1 MLLFLVVTFAVTLLC
16 FFQLEWIWLRKKRR
30 SHDEA
35 KNPSHSEATT
45 PPGVAKKQRS
55 QEAAFRSLNLSCPY
69 YFHTISYGSSH
80 WALNPSFSIAVSR
93 RSSEMCWA
101 KATRLPNATNG
112 VCVHCWFGVCD
123 LTDTLPSTKGSFNVF
138 PTSIGCWNG
147 WGKCQAAHVHVP
159 SHFPSQ
165 PVDGSRLLHYH
176 HHQDQCQ
183 YGTSMSGNIWSG
195 AAAVDPMI
203 HKSTAALSGFWRTM
217 SALGRWRICPTH
229 LHPIFARRALFATI
243 SSWGALLRVQI

>member
-1 MLLFLVVTFAVTLLC
+1 MQPMEVVSTVDSESVTSRTRC
-16 FFQLEWIWLRKKRR
+16 RPRK
-30 SHDEA
+30 
-35 KNPSHSEATT
+35 
-45 PPGVAKKQRS
+45 V
-55 QEAAFRSLNLSCPY
+55 
-69 YFHTISYGSSH
+69 
-80 WALNPSFSIAVSR
+80 
-93 RSSEMCWA
+93 
-101 KATRLPNATNG
+101 
-112 VCVHCWFGVCD
+112 
-123 LTDTLPSTKGSFNVF
+123 PSTFF
-138 PTSIGCWNG
+138 PSVL
-147 WGKCQAAHVHVP
+147 AAGMVGANARQLMCMNVHVP

-243 SSWGALLRVQI
+243 SS

>member
-45 PPGVAKKQRS
+45 QPGVAKKQRS

-80 WALNPSFSIAVSR
+80 WALNPSLLSPWPSPGDHPSSYSWQLHL
-93 RSSEMCWA
+93 SSEMCWA

-112 VCVHCWFGVCD
+112 GCVHCWFGVCD

-147 WGKCQAAHVHVP
+147 WGKCQAAHVHECACT
-159 SHFPSQ
+159 Q
-165 PVDGSRLLHYH
+165 PLSF
-176 HHQDQCQ
+176 
-183 YGTSMSGNIWSG
+183 
-195 AAAVDPMI
+195 
-203 HKSTAALSGFWRTM
+203 STRRWQQAAALS
-217 SALGRWRICPTH
+217 P
-229 LHPIFARRALFATI
+229 
-243 SSWGALLRVQI
+243 SSRPVPVWHFDVR